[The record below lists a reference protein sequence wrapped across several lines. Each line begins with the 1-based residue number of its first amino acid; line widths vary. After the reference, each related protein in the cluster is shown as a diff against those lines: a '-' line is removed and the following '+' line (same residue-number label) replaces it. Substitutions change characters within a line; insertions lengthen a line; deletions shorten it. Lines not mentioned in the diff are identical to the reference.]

1 MKNILMIPAALTLA
15 LLAGFLLG
23 QLDILPGED
32 RLANSAAPPPTFHD
46 LRVNPASDY
55 VELIDPEDPEIR
67 RLALGL
73 PSFEAAYDFV
83 QDEIRFAPF
92 VPSGP
97 VSATLQHGVGSCLG
111 KAALLASLYRAMGM
125 PQEDLR
131 LVMGIVITP
140 QGESDHVW
148 LDLENRGRC
157 LQQDPSGMLGRF
169 AFDAFPGTA
178 YVDNYVM
185 KESFAFNDGGFAL
198 VSQLN
203 RFRNRPMPGQ

>member
-1 MKNILMIPAALTLA
+1 MKNILLLPAVITLA
-15 LLAGFLLG
+15 LLTGFILG
-23 QLDILPGED
+23 QTDLLPSGNV
-32 RLANSAAPPPTFHD
+32 LAGSVPQPTFHD
-46 LRVNPASDY
+46 LRVNPASDF
-55 VELIDPEDPEIR
+55 VELIDPRDPEIR
-67 RLALGL
+67 KLASRFD
-73 PSFEAAYDFV
+73 SFEAAYNFV
-83 QDEIRFAPF
+83 QNDIRFAPF
-92 VPSGP
+92 VPPGP
-97 VSATLQHGVGSCLG
+97 VSATLKYGVGSCLG

-148 LDLENRGRC
+148 LDLENKGRC

-185 KESFAFNDGGFAL
+185 KETFAFNDGGFAL

-203 RFRNRPMPGQ
+203 RFRNQEMPGH